1 MERRKEY
8 CNIRVDVS
16 TREMLKTMSELTGK
30 HVYFYLHE
38 VVERLYIDR
47 TSHTA
52 ATSRIISDIQ
62 EAEQTPIKIPPK
74 ILTLEER
81 KAMLDAAGW
90 GDDEDTMPN
99 PPDYVPDFDEID
111 HGKMQRDAFSNGY
124 ATTEYA
130 FKEWQQTPEYLEKAA
145 DWEAYKTLD

>member
-30 HVYFYLHE
+30 HIYFYLHE

-62 EAEQTPIKIPPK
+62 EAEQTPTRIPPK
-74 ILTLEER
+74 TLTVEGKYSKVLAE
-81 KAMLDAAGW
+81 W
-90 GDDEDTMPN
+90 GDDDDLPN

-111 HGKMQRDAFSNGY
+111 HARMQKNAFSNGY
-124 ATTEYA
+124 AVTEYS

-145 DWEAYKTLD
+145 DWEAYKTPD